1 MRQFHKGRRLLLI
14 CEQKIRTVQISI
26 ATTMARRDQLIETIK
41 QLEEQMRSIEKS
53 LHSQQLTAVEVTKAE
68 IFIQR
73 RQQVLL
79 LHLSQQLAVERV
91 VQFEELDKV
100 NIALAQLHSQLAYLK
115 RREMKFTEWTHRS
128 KREWMM
134 QQDTKTENE
143 QQDDVPWR
151 FGPT

>member
-1 MRQFHKGRRLLLI
+1 MRQFHKGRRLLLL

-26 ATTMARRDQLIETIK
+26 ATTMARRDQLIETIQ

-100 NIALAQLHSQLAYLK
+100 NIALAQFHTQLAYLK

-128 KREWMM
+128 KREWMT

-151 FGPT
+151 FGTP